1 MDQELQYLLGV
12 KISQWWQFVDN
23 NLKIYIFWTSKNIIY
38 DNINRRG
45 KKIKETILS

>member
-12 KISQWWQFVDN
+12 KISQWLQFVDN
-23 NLKIYIFWTSKNIIY
+23 NPKMYMFWTSKNLIS

-45 KKIKETILS
+45 KKIKETILT